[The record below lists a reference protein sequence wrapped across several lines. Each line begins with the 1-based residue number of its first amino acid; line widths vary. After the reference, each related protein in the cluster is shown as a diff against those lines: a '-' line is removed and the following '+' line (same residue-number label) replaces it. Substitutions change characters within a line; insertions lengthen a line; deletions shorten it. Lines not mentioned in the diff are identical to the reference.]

1 MEGSTNL
8 RAPPTSPTPSS
19 SATWRGATATRA
31 TPTAAAENGGAARG
45 GTLRGDTPEDFF
57 RLPAAGGGAAGGV
70 AARRAAAAATA
81 RRRRRRSARAPRCS
95 AATCAVRGCSCSA
108 ARGRNKSFFCERL
121 LEESS
126 LGAAA
131 PEWIVVCQDTA
142 PGKKRDAVERAARD
156 ALRRGCS
163 VVVDR
168 MHLTADQRAHFVAIA
183 TECAVPCHA
192 LLLAPPL
199 AEMESRVRH
208 RTDHPGNV
216 EGERGVGV
224 LRGSAKKTTPPRYA
238 EGFELVSVAH
248 RPADALAYA
257 RLYAAAGA
265 APAEEG
271 APCACGAGP
280 RRPADV
286 EDREESRPQ
295 VLQVLLVPVV

>member
-1 MEGSTNL
+1 MPRGRRRQT
-8 RAPPTSPTPSS
+8 TP
-19 SATWRGATATRA
+19 
-31 TPTAAAENGGAARG
+31 
-45 GTLRGDTPEDFF
+45 
-57 RLPAAGGGAAGGV
+57 
-70 AARRAAAAATA
+70 
-81 RRRRRRSARAPRCS
+81 RRRRSARPRLGGYL
-95 AATCAVRGCSCSA
+95 RG
-108 ARGRNKSFFCERL
+108 ARLLVLCGAQGAGKSFFCERL
-121 LEESS
+121 LEEGSS

-199 AEMESRVRH
+199 SEMESRVRH

-224 LRGSAKKTTPPRYA
+224 LRGSAKKTTAPRYA

-271 APCACGAGP
+271 APCACGAG
-280 RRPADV
+280 RGVADV
-286 EDREESRPQ
+286 EDREEPGPQ
-295 VLQVLLVPVV
+295 VLQVLVPAEADAAPSRRARGRRRRRRRGGGGGGGVPGGGGRGSGGGGAAARVRAVGGGALPSIALGTMGEQR

>member
-1 MEGSTNL
+1 ML
-8 RAPPTSPTPSS
+8 C
-19 SATWRGATATRA
+19 GAQ
-31 TPTAAAENGGAARG
+31 GAG
-45 GTLRGDTPEDFF
+45 
-57 RLPAAGGGAAGGV
+57 
-70 AARRAAAAATA
+70 
-81 RRRRRRSARAPRCS
+81 
-95 AATCAVRGCSCSA
+95 
-108 ARGRNKSFFCERL
+108 KSFFCERL
-121 LEESS
+121 LEEGSS

-238 EGFELVSVAH
+238 EGLSLIH
-248 RPADALAYA
+248 I
-257 RLYAAAGA
+257 
-265 APAEEG
+265 
-271 APCACGAGP
+271 
-280 RRPADV
+280 
-286 EDREESRPQ
+286 
-295 VLQVLLVPVV
+295 